1 MSDVQSL
8 RSSIKT
14 TASYGP
20 FRLLEAVPWLMLA
33 SSMRF
38 VAYGGGVLAIP
49 AIIVANLALLL
60 AFIIVVWRMVRF
72 SGGRSGLG
80 ELGLRD
86 QLAMARTVLLPVFGM
101 LALAAALASLS
112 GGFVHPHVL
121 MLGFD
126 AIAFDQVT
134 DIGRLWSA
142 IVAAVMLIMVLQVDG
157 EARPSLWRALRELAW
172 RWRRLVPA
180 IAMVTAAHMLLH
192 PVQGVFRRLVYE
204 FMLLDG
210 VSNGLKLFAYFS
222 FVFSFASIRLWL
234 TIAILVLALRRSHQ
248 QLPPR

>member
-1 MSDVQSL
+1 
-8 RSSIKT
+8 
-14 TASYGP
+14 
-20 FRLLEAVPWLMLA
+20 
-33 SSMRF
+33 MRF
-38 VAYGGGVLAIP
+38 IAYGGGVLALP

-72 SGGRSGLG
+72 SGGRSSLG

-101 LALAAALASLS
+101 LVLAAILASRS
-112 GGFVHPHVL
+112 GGFAHPQDL

-142 IVAAVMLIMVLQVDG
+142 IIAAVMLIMVLQVDG
-157 EARPSLWRALRELAW
+157 ETKPSLWRALRELAW
-172 RWRRLVPA
+172 RWRWLVPA
-180 IAMVTAAHMLLH
+180 IGAVAVAHMLLH
-192 PVQGVFRRLVYE
+192 PVQGAFRRLVYE

-210 VSNGLKLFAYFS
+210 ISNGLKVFAYFS
-222 FVFSFASIRLWL
+222 FVFSFATIRLWL
-234 TIAILVLALRRSHQ
+234 TIAILVFALRRSHHEQ
-248 QLPPR
+248 SLR